1 MQKASLACKPRK
13 KATNAQPQRVLFC
26 SHKHT
31 RIIKMLLEA
40 LVMEGIRFDYQ
51 PTYFLS
57 SDGLVWTSLTHLGLE
72 V

>member
-1 MQKASLACKPRK
+1 
-13 KATNAQPQRVLFC
+13 
-26 SHKHT
+26 
-31 RIIKMLLEA
+31 MLLEA